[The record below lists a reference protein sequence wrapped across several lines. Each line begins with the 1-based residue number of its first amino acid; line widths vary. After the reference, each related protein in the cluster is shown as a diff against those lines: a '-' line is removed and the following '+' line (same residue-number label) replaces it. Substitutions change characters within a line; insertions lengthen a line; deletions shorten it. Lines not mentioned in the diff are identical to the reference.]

1 MGDPLANAPYVEV
14 RAVPRVEGLTE
25 AEEAEGVRRYQQQK
39 KERRVQSTLDE
50 AKRVSEEHTGRQ
62 AALLSTMLPDATPN
76 SVRASTSQ
84 LVQLMLPSDCTS
96 NGTVF
101 GGVVMKLMD
110 NAAGV
115 CAVRHCRSN
124 VVTASLDALD
134 FIAPIHNGDIVHVT
148 ATPLFTSGRSMEV
161 KCEARCTHTTHV
173 LPQSP
178 HPTSSLCVGCV
189 RSMLTCLHPPR
200 SLPAHLN
207 SPGLP
212 LPPLA
217 PFAPLTP
224 HCVRLPQIEVL
235 VEAESLS
242 DGTRVPTT
250 RGILTFVSLSQE
262 RRTQPLPHL
271 VTETDW
277 EKTQFALGEQRY
289 ELRKAARRAARAA
302 KEAKAATEAG
312 EGEEGKVAKEA

>member
-1 MGDPLANAPYVEV
+1 MGDPLASAPYVEV

-25 AEEAEGVRRYQQQK
+25 AEEAEGAQRYQQQK
-39 KERRVQSTLDE
+39 KERRAQSTLDE
-50 AKRVSEEHTGRQ
+50 AKRLSEEHTGRQ
-62 AALLSTMLPDATPN
+62 AALLSTMLPDANAINALLEQPTPN

-161 KCEARCTHTTHV
+161 TCEARCTYTTRTHLISTTHRVRCV
-173 LPQSP
+173 LDAYEACSP
-178 HPTSSLCVGCV
+178 VFAL
-189 RSMLTCLHPPR
+189 
-200 SLPAHLN
+200 
-207 SPGLP
+207 
-212 LPPLA
+212 LA
-217 PFAPLTP
+217 PS
-224 HCVRLPQIEVL
+224 R
-235 VEAESLS
+235 
-242 DGTRVPTT
+242 PT
-250 RGILTFVSLSQE
+250 
-262 RRTQPLPHL
+262 
-271 VTETDW
+271 
-277 EKTQFALGEQRY
+277 
-289 ELRKAARRAARAA
+289 
-302 KEAKAATEAG
+302 
-312 EGEEGKVAKEA
+312 